1 MPMTRNATDIKKCD
15 RIPTGPKV
23 VRNPGTVKS
32 PAKRRAIE
40 NARPY
45 FSRKIVGQ
53 TVEKS
58 VVNVSAR
65 RCAARWPVSS
75 P

>member
-1 MPMTRNATDIKKCD
+1 MTRRATDIKKCE

-23 VRNPGTVKS
+23 VKNPGTVKS

-45 FSRKIVGQ
+45 FSRNIVGQ

-58 VVNVSAR
+58 VVNVSIRSCEAR
-65 RCAARWPVSS
+65 
-75 P
+75 